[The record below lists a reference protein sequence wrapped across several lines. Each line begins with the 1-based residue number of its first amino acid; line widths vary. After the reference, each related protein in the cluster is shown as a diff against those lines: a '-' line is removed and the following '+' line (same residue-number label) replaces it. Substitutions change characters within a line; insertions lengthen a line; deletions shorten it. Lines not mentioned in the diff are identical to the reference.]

1 MLSRRRIDGAGFR
14 IGCVR
19 RDSIIATRGGFLSDA
34 GKRAVVHRDV
44 VRVARRAVSIER
56 HDDRA
61 GVNATFDDLGITN
74 KLHRRKLLQAA
85 RAQHG
90 VQPDRPR
97 SGSSIGSVEGPAIAV
112 AEDLLADAAAAV
124 AAAAPAVAATWTV
137 NLAWE
142 GPVDLDLAAAV
153 FGERGT
159 FLSLVYY
166 AVWKSKFHGEFESSR
181 RPPRH

>member
-1 MLSRRRIDGAGFR
+1 MGAGASASQVREHVEGLGNAYQPYGTTLEDNGVDGAL
-14 IGCVR
+14 VEEL
-19 RDSIIATRGGFLSDA
+19 A
-34 GKRAVVHRDV
+34 
-44 VRVARRAVSIER
+44 

-153 FGERGT
+153 FGECGT
-159 FLSLVYY
+159 FLSL
-166 AVWKSKFHGEFESSR
+166 AVWKSTSVSGAPIILH
-181 RPPRH
+181 

>member
-1 MLSRRRIDGAGFR
+1 M
-14 IGCVR
+14 
-19 RDSIIATRGGFLSDA
+19 
-34 GKRAVVHRDV
+34 
-44 VRVARRAVSIER
+44 
-56 HDDRA
+56 
-61 GVNATFDDLGITN
+61 NATFDDLGITN

-112 AEDLLADAAAAV
+112 AEDLLADAAAGAV
-124 AAAAPAVAATWTV
+124 AQAAPAVAERRPPSRPLPSAQAGRRRGRARIPTRRRTPTTATWTV

-153 FGERGT
+153 FGERVPSCRWCT
-159 FLSLVYY
+159 TRT
-166 AVWKSKFHGEFESSR
+166 R
-181 RPPRH
+181 RR

>member
-1 MLSRRRIDGAGFR
+1 MGAGASASQVREHVEGLGNAYQPYGTTLEDNGVDGAL
-14 IGCVR
+14 VEEL
-19 RDSIIATRGGFLSDA
+19 A
-34 GKRAVVHRDV
+34 
-44 VRVARRAVSIER
+44 

-124 AAAAPAVAATWTV
+124 AAAAPAVAEAAPAV
-137 NLAWE
+137 
-142 GPVDLDLAAAV
+142 AAV
-153 FGERGT
+153 
-159 FLSLVYY
+159 
-166 AVWKSKFHGEFESSR
+166 AVDTAPATRSRSNSCLLYTSPSPRDKRQSRMPSSA
-181 RPPRH
+181 

>member
-1 MLSRRRIDGAGFR
+1 MGAGASASQVREHVEGLGNAYQPYGTTLEDNGVDGAL
-14 IGCVR
+14 VEEL
-19 RDSIIATRGGFLSDA
+19 A
-34 GKRAVVHRDV
+34 
-44 VRVARRAVSIER
+44 

-124 AAAAPAVAATWTV
+124 AAARP
-137 NLAWE
+137 
-142 GPVDLDLAAAV
+142 PS
-153 FGERGT
+153 RQ
-159 FLSLVYY
+159 
-166 AVWKSKFHGEFESSR
+166 R
-181 RPPRH
+181 RPPSRPSPSTRRRRRGRARIPTRRRARRRRRRGP